1 MRELIYTGKRVMEY
15 FQSPYVCVEVLTC
28 CNHILLTFLH
38 PRGFLLDASPQGL
51 QCFSGIFLATF
62 NFCYQTIWSYQVG
75 RGLVR
80 FLAL

>member
-51 QCFSGIFLATF
+51 QCFSGIFWQHSIFVTKHF
-62 NFCYQTIWSYQVG
+62 GHIK
-75 RGLVR
+75 
-80 FLAL
+80 